1 MNGNASQLAGAAWR
15 VCFPRPSEVAWR
27 RAVRTA
33 QSSPRKAP
41 GTIRLLDYEIAF
53 SDATSLAPQ
62 WHDIFVR
69 ESLAFN
75 SRRPRPRILD
85 CGANLGLASLYFKR
99 RFSDARIT
107 AFEPDPVITA
117 LLRRNLARNG
127 GADIEVVEAAV
138 WSARERL
145 TFFSDEA
152 DAGALA
158 AVERSDAGSQ
168 RSAIAV
174 DSIRLREWL
183 EREDVDLLKL
193 DIEGAE
199 LVVLQ
204 DVESAL
210 SSVAA
215 IHLEVHDLNPARRIL
230 PECMAILDRAGFIIA
245 LGGVLPATWRSW
257 PESRSPFPGAVPGW
271 ITTVRAWREPAS

>member
-1 MNGNASQLAGAAWR
+1 MIGAQLARRTWR
-15 VCFPRPSEVAWR
+15 AYFPRPAEAAWR

-33 QSSPRKAP
+33 ESSPRRAP
-41 GTIRLLDYEIAF
+41 GTIRLLDYDIAF

-75 SRRPRPRILD
+75 SRRPSPRILD

-99 RFSDARIT
+99 RYADARIT
-107 AFEPDPVITA
+107 AFEPDPVIA
-117 LLRRNLARNG
+117 PLLRRNLEQNG
-127 GADIEVVEAAV
+127 GADINVVEAAV
-138 WSARERL
+138 WNARDRL
-145 TFFSDEA
+145 SFFSDQA

-158 AVERSDAGSQ
+158 AAETPEGARDRTAT
-168 RSAIAV
+168 AV
-174 DSIRLREWL
+174 NSVRLREWL
-183 EREDVDLLKL
+183 EGEEIDLLKL

-204 DVESAL
+204 DIESAL
-210 SSVAA
+210 HSVAA

-230 PECMAILDRAGFIIA
+230 PECASILDRSGFVTA
-245 LGGVLPATWRSW
+245 LGGLLPATWRSW
-257 PESRSPFPGAVPGW
+257 PQSHSPFPGAVPGW
-271 ITTVRAWREPAS
+271 ITTVRAWREPS

>member
-1 MNGNASQLAGAAWR
+1 MSGPQLARAAWR
-15 VCFPRPSEVAWR
+15 VCFPRPAEAAWR
-27 RAVRTA
+27 HAVRTA
-33 QSSPRKAP
+33 QSAPRRAP
-41 GTIRLLDYEIAF
+41 GTIRLLDYDIAF

-75 SRRPRPRILD
+75 SPRHPPRILD
-85 CGANLGLASLYFKR
+85 CGANLGLASLYLKR
-99 RFSDARIT
+99 RHPDARIT
-107 AFEPDPVITA
+107 AFEPDPVIA
-117 LLRRNLARNG
+117 PLLRRNLTHNG

-138 WSARERL
+138 WNARDRL
-145 TFFSDEA
+145 TFFSDQA

-158 AVERSDAGSQ
+158 ATGTPEGS
-168 RSAIAV
+168 RDRTTITV

-199 LVVLQ
+199 LAVLQ

-210 SSVAA
+210 HSVAA
-215 IHLEVHDLNPARRIL
+215 IHLEVHDLNPARRLL
-230 PECMAILDRAGFIIA
+230 PECASILDRAGFVTAI
-245 LGGVLPATWRSW
+245 GSVLPATWRSW
-257 PESRSPFPGAVPGW
+257 PQSTSPFPGAVPGW
-271 ITTVRAWREPAS
+271 ITTIRAWREPAS

>member
-1 MNGNASQLAGAAWR
+1 
-15 VCFPRPSEVAWR
+15 VCFPRPAEAAWR
-27 RAVRTA
+27 HAVRTA
-33 QSSPRKAP
+33 QSSPRRAP
-41 GTIRLLDYEIAF
+41 GTIRLLDYDIAF

-75 SRRPRPRILD
+75 SPRPAPRVLD

-99 RFSDARIT
+99 RHPDARIT
-107 AFEPDPVITA
+107 AFEPDPVIA
-117 LLRRNLARNG
+117 PLLRRNLTHNG

-138 WSARERL
+138 WTARDRL
-145 TFFSDEA
+145 TFFSDQA

-158 AVERSDAGSQ
+158 AAAAPDARRDRST
-168 RSAIAV
+168 ITV

-199 LVVLQ
+199 LAVLH
-204 DVESAL
+204 DVESTL
-210 SSVAA
+210 HSVAA
-215 IHLEVHDLNPARRIL
+215 IHLEVHDLNPAKRLL
-230 PECMAILDRAGFIIA
+230 PECASILDRAGFVTAI
-245 LGGVLPATWRSW
+245 GSVLPATWRSW
-257 PESRSPFPGAVPGW
+257 PQSHPPFPGAVPGW
-271 ITTVRAWREPAS
+271 ITTVRAWREAAS